1 MRYAGAHATALTLA
15 EELLLEGDH
24 DWSEGYVERIRAVTQ
39 AEVLAAARK
48 YYRPRTSSPSSWAL
62 STRSDPPSILCT
74 RPISRT
80 SAKSSTI
87 LGDGQK
93 TSDGTRA
100 TPSEV
105 RETGTGFRQES

>member
-48 YYRPRTSSPSSWAL
+48 YYRPEDLVAVLVGPIDEIRSSQHPLYKANLEDFGEIVHHPW
-62 STRSDPPSILCT
+62 
-74 RPISRT
+74 
-80 SAKSSTI
+80 
-87 LGDGQK
+87 
-93 TSDGTRA
+93 
-100 TPSEV
+100 
-105 RETGTGFRQES
+105 